1 MFDMKADMGGA
12 AAVVGLLI
20 ALARQGS
27 PVHVLGVLGI
37 AKNVGNLVAE
47 PLRADRQ
54 PACRSP
60 GETRIAVMYI
70 GSIVEEGPAEEV
82 FSAPAHPYSQAL
94 ISAVPVVQTTPSGTR
109 KRPPMPNRG

>member
-1 MFDMKADMGGA
+1 MKADMGGA

-27 PVHVLGVLGI
+27 PVHVRGVLGI

-60 GETRIAVMYI
+60 GETRIAC
-70 GSIVEEGPAEEV
+70 
-82 FSAPAHPYSQAL
+82 
-94 ISAVPVVQTTPSGTR
+94 ISARSSRRARR
-109 KRPPMPNRG
+109 KRCFQPPPTLTARP